1 MEAVP
6 IHRSPSASSLSS
18 QSSLSNTLGGN
29 YGDLQP
35 PQRPPN
41 IITRIKRLSMLH
53 RVPSS
58 PFNDDP
64 KLDLPIMVGTNSKLK
79 RSKSRKR
86 NVRNKMKE
94 WLLAAL
100 TIIMGGFIAGVFVIT
115 GIESAASSVRH
126 KYSGTSRWNTTNPTI
141 SQAMPESTDAA
152 EISLLPPIPAGGY
165 MDPTEVPYAI
175 EVMPDLTKLTTCS
188 NPTVDDGVAFPLS
201 MVDPGFISC
210 YSCVL
215 LTSPTSDARVV
226 AVVVDSFIPQ
236 SNNSILINAKTYNK
250 LNTAHESDTQ
260 MMVMWQPSN
269 C

>member
-6 IHRSPSASSLSS
+6 IHRSPSTSSLSS

-41 IITRIKRLSMLH
+41 LITRIKRLSMLH

-58 PFNDDP
+58 QFNADP
-64 KLDLPIMVGTNSKLK
+64 KLDLPITVGPSSNKTRLK
-79 RSKSRKR
+79 RTKSRKR

-100 TIIMGGFIAGVFVIT
+100 TIVMGGFIAGVFVIT

-126 KYSGTSRWNTTNPTI
+126 RYSGTSRWNSTSSTI
-141 SQAMPESTDAA
+141 SQAMPAPTDAS
-152 EISLLPPIPAGGY
+152 EMSMLPPIQAGGY
-165 MDPTEVPYAI
+165 MDPTEIPYAI

-188 NPTVDDGVAFPLS
+188 NPTVDDGVAFVS
-201 MVDPGFISC
+201 V
-210 YSCVL
+210 
-215 LTSPTSDARVV
+215 
-226 AVVVDSFIPQ
+226 Q
-236 SNNSILINAKTYNK
+236 KKNAGRDK
-250 LNTAHESDTQ
+250 LH
-260 MMVMWQPSN
+260 
-269 C
+269 